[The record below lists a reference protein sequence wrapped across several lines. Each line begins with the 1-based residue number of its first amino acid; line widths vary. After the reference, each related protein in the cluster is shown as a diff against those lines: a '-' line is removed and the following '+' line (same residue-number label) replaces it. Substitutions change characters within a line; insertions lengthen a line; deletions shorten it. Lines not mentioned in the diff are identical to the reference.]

1 MFHHIFTI
9 FEALTVPC
17 YDEVYVHAQPAK
29 YDTSYALYS
38 ASYIEHPRDV
48 LSIQEIRI
56 HISTWKPVILTG
68 LFNEFP

>member
-9 FEALTVPC
+9 FEVLTIPR

-38 ASYIEHPRDV
+38 AGCIEYPRDV

-56 HISTWKPVILTG
+56 HISTWRPVTLTG
-68 LFNEFP
+68 I